1 MVNPHGSVCGIDPG
15 APPKTIFAH
24 TATSEFGEVHPRE
37 RSGGW
42 VITRKPP
49 VSCFDIVAAEKPT
62 GVIRANR
69 TPASVVSPAGWGMAA
84 LFSCNVTA
92 DGVRLW
98 VPMEAWKDKAY
109 PNGARTKKS
118 AFCGWLVADLQLTG
132 LDPEADRDQDIIE
145 AIGLSETLARFT
157 RKELNNWR
165 VKW

>member
-1 MVNPHGSVCGIDPG
+1 MAVQ
-15 APPKTIFAH
+15 
-24 TATSEFGEVHPRE
+24 RQ
-37 RSGGW
+37 
-42 VITRKPP
+42 PP
-49 VSCFDIVAAEKPT
+49 VSCFDIIAAEKPT

-109 PNGARTKKS
+109 ANGARTKKS
-118 AFCGWLVADLQLTG
+118 AFCAWLVADYRLQG
-132 LDPEADRDQDIIE
+132 LDPEDDSDQDVIE
-145 AIGLSETLARFT
+145 AIGLFKTLAKFSQR
-157 RKELNNWR
+157 ELKKWI